1 MFDVRVSAGGR
12 EVNTTAMMATITV
25 MMMMMKFLSSQT
37 QVQFLEGE
45 KEDKK
50 EEEMSRRS
58 KWVKR
63 GGKEGE
69 QL

>member
-25 MMMMMKFLSSQT
+25 MMMMKFLSSQT

-50 EEEMSRRS
+50 EEEMSRRR